1 MPAHALL
8 SRRNAASR
16 EVLVAAAF
24 LVYAIEHCISP
35 TTLGQLDDR
44 LERLAV
50 TSELDDQVCL
60 ILIQHGL
67 DRPLAGI
74 NAANS
79 SRLVQLEKRLA
90 ELVDAQGHN
99 SEHKSQILAQIDAR
113 RARFSP
119 EGDNDTFHFDHLTD
133 EQIQIIEEAAY
144 QGILRFP
151 PARQLPSLTPLVIKT
166 VNDVARWDARNSDA
180 NIDSK
185 QRQARLCNIARNAG
199 KQRAIDTWRNKAEAV
214 MPDTPT
220 DAVFYDSALCSLIKL
235 SRIERV
241 DYQALLLAELA
252 FGPRQRG
259 QDPPFRSWFGMSG
272 GNFRITLMRARQS
285 FSERLEDDAPLEKPI
300 TVERTLE
307 ALAPAALLLA
317 KRAIK
322 AQANIWTNKSDKPPF
337 DPSPPTHLD
346 LQRPEDSM
354 APRDVRFDNVS
365 ALELLLRRTYSPKT
379 PLPHA
384 LVRAASANLLDEHAT
399 AFIEKVDYHRLNGL
413 RSAVNPNR
421 RQMREQFA
429 SQREN
434 PIGSVIIKI
443 MDEFRNWE
451 IRWTGFAIKPA
462 MALGPTTSPSEP
474 PPSVP
479 IRMFFNDN
487 EKEWLE
493 FRINPSH
500 NVPTQVDIA
509 FENPPE
515 NITTIAILSTEG
527 DASSRWLIDANE
539 LRDELCSRVIR
550 DVPLGAYR
558 IVALDRNDIGYCW
571 NLALRE

>member
-1 MPAHALL
+1 MPANALL
-8 SRRNAASR
+8 SRGNAANR

-24 LVYAIEHCISP
+24 LVYAIEHCIPP
-35 TTLGQLDDR
+35 TKLGQLDDR
-44 LERLAV
+44 LDHLAA

-74 NAANS
+74 NVATA

-90 ELVDAQGHN
+90 ELLDAQGRN
-99 SEHKSQILAQIDAR
+99 NEHKSQIVDQINAR

-119 EGDNDTFHFDHLTD
+119 ESDNETFHFDNLSD
-133 EQIQIIEEAAY
+133 DQIQKIEEAAY

-151 PARQLPSLTPLVIKT
+151 PARQFPSLTPLVIKT

-180 NIDSK
+180 NVDSK

-199 KQRAIDTWRNKAEAV
+199 KQRAIDTWRNKAEAI

-220 DAVFYDSALCSLIKL
+220 DAVFYDSALCNLIKL

-285 FSERLEDDAPLEKPI
+285 FSERLDDDTPLENPI
-300 TVERTLE
+300 TVERTLD
-307 ALAPAALLLA
+307 ALASAALLLA

-322 AQANIWTNKSDKPPF
+322 AQTHFWSNDSNKPPS
-337 DPSPPTHLD
+337 DPSLPAHLD

-354 APRDVRFDNVS
+354 APRDLRFDNTS
-365 ALELLLRRTYSPKT
+365 ALELLLRRTPSAQT

-413 RSAVNPNR
+413 RSAVDPNR
-421 RQMREQFA
+421 RQMIERFA
-429 SQREN
+429 TKREN
-434 PIGSVIIKI
+434 PVGSVVVKL
-443 MDEFRNWE
+443 MAEFRNWE
-451 IRWTGFAIKPA
+451 IHWTGFAVKPA
-462 MALGPTTSPSEP
+462 MALGPTSPGEP
-474 PPSVP
+474 PPQVP
-479 IRMFFNDN
+479 LRMFFNDDQ
-487 EKEWLE
+487 KEWLE

-500 NVPTQVDIA
+500 LVPTQVDVA

-515 NITTIAILSTEG
+515 KITTIAILSTEG

-558 IVALDRNDIGYCW
+558 ILALDKNDVGYCW
-571 NLALRE
+571 HLALRE